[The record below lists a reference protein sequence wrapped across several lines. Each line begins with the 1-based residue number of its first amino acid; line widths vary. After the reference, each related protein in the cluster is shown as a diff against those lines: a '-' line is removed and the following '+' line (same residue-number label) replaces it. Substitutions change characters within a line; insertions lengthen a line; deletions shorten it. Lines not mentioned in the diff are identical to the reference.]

1 MRSEKELKSLEK
13 IKHILGLIGV
23 DKSVN
28 CHEDLVFDLSG
39 TCHNQDYYLE
49 AKYRYIDRNS
59 FVIYRHSGGFI
70 LETKKYES
78 LKKVKNSYYA
88 NYFDLG
94 DEEIIAI
101 WPVKYIDSKYRIR
114 EKEMGKTT
122 EFEAREKLSKSVM
135 YLTIEEAKHLY
146 VRGRTDDEFIPITC
160 YNDYREKIK
169 QKK

>member
-1 MRSEKELKSLEK
+1 MRSKKELKSLEK
-13 IKHILGLIGV
+13 IKHILNLIGV
-23 DKSVN
+23 DTSVN

-59 FVIYRHSGGFI
+59 FVIYRNCGGFI

-78 LKKVKNSYYA
+78 LKKIKNSYYA

-101 WPVKYIDSKYRIR
+101 WPLKYIDSKYRIR
-114 EKEMGKTT
+114 EKEMVKTT
-122 EFEAREKLSKSVM
+122 EFEAREKLIKSVM

-146 VRGRTDDEFIPITC
+146 VRGRTDDEFIQITC
-160 YNDYREKIK
+160 YNDYREKNK
-169 QKK
+169 TKK